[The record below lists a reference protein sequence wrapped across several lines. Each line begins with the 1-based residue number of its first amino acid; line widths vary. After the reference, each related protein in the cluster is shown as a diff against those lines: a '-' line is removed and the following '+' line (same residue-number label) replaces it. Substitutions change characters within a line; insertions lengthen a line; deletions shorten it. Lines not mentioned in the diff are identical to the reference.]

1 MEVEKSENQ
10 IFFQNNQD
18 PSEHIQNSF
27 GEYFLSIQKE
37 IPDYFKN
44 YSIPKNESN
53 IRRYLNDNIENKSL
67 LELLP
72 INIINPEHFI
82 EQYCKYINFIHKKPN
97 KIPHFTNFEQN
108 EIQLLYLLNSTHLA
122 NEKIEKYSNYEDSY
136 TNNHL
141 VKINNIIKGNPDLI
155 GYIYILKWIQ
165 KVITLQYEDYNEDE
179 RIHKIITNKES
190 IKGEAS
196 DPIVMEEK
204 CQSGNDPEYND
215 LMEQFIYCLFK
226 GNIDKCQKMCEQR
239 KIEEF
244 GNIFSGGCPIFDR
257 VISND
262 ADYTNFDKDLLSPSM
277 INKEYNEFTE
287 LLDGNDINPNKNIFG
302 NSLYILWLKVMY
314 ENADL
319 TQNNSLLNNLFRF
332 VSGNYEDYELRND
345 NIYEYLYI
353 NILNLLHSKIF
364 FELTQN
370 PKHKMVQ
377 YHYIES
383 ESFKEISQVI
393 NNGGRTIF
401 NIIDSIIQNNNY
413 EFLSK
418 KHPFLW
424 LELYFIKL
432 FSIKIQIKENIK
444 NNIEDNE
451 LFKKYFDGLYAII
464 NKMKKGNDS
473 LNLEYDE
480 IINNEREFNYS
491 TLNNRKMQAR
501 EFYDMINVCLYRAF
515 FSSLTT
521 FYSIENNFIDFLV
534 KNNNLEQSEEI
545 IEQIYNLFDD
555 VFCNYI
561 KQIIKLDDNLDFDM
575 ITYIVTYM
583 FNFKSIIFILTEI
596 SHYINSNEKYQQF
609 IFSIKNCFKD
619 VLHNGEN
626 LSILI
631 IRIITNNS
639 NLLKIT
645 DNQRHNLTC
654 IDDALDYYVQAK
666 IDNMLNGTN
675 ILEELSDN
683 DKYKINQIMCL
694 FDQTENKKL
703 NQDTSYSYLLKLF
716 IKFLINYK
724 YKEAYELKYQL
735 NDYVYDQDAVNDEL
749 ILGKIAG
756 IEKQIEKINDIT
768 DADDIQF
775 YTILT
780 SRYLFIIILDCFYYY
795 ANKIIIPYKEINK
808 LNKNI
813 KNAKK
818 SQNLNNKEKEQLNQN
833 VIEFITQKLFNLN
846 KFIKT
851 IITNEIFFNYNL
863 NYYGEESKN
872 EYRKLL
878 GDWAFQS
885 IKWVCDIFNM
895 GLIDRNEYDSL
906 NYALN
911 EIILNKDDLDKFYLD
926 NEFNINN
933 IFIKD
938 NILENK
944 EKKLFEIMSKEQ
956 QQKVVDLLYQMA
968 KINKP
973 YLDEVLDDELDKK
986 IIQENNMVIQELDF
1000 NFEE

>member
-10 IFFQNNQD
+10 IFFQNNQN
-18 PSEHIQNSF
+18 PSDHIQNSF
-27 GEYFLSIQKE
+27 GEYFLAIQKE

-44 YSIPKNESN
+44 FSIQKNETN
-53 IRRYLNDNIENKSL
+53 IRRYLNANTENKSL

-72 INIINPEHFI
+72 INIINPELFI
-82 EQYCKYINFIHKKPN
+82 DQYCEYINFIHKKPN

-108 EIQLLYLLNSTHLA
+108 EIQLLYLLHNTHLA
-122 NEKIEKYSNYEDSY
+122 NEKIEKYSKYGDTY

-141 VKINNIIKGNPDLI
+141 VKINNIIKDNADLI
-155 GYIYILKWIQ
+155 GYVYILKWLQ
-165 KVITLQYEDYNEDE
+165 KVISLQYDDYNEDE
-179 RIHKIITNKES
+179 KIYKIINSKEAF
-190 IKGEAS
+190 KGETS

-204 CQSGNDPEYND
+204 CQSGNDAEYND
-215 LMEQFIYCLFK
+215 LMQQFIYCLFK
-226 GNIDKCQKMCEQR
+226 GNITKCQKMCEQR

-244 GNIFSGGCPIFDR
+244 GSIFSGGCPLFDR
-257 VISND
+257 VIASD
-262 ADYTNFDKDLLSPSM
+262 VDYTNFDKDLLSPSM
-277 INKEYNEFTE
+277 INKEYDDFTE
-287 LLDGNDINPNKNIFG
+287 LLDGNDINPDKNIFG

-319 TQNNSLLNNLFRF
+319 TQNNTLLNNLFRF
-332 VSGNYEDYELRND
+332 ISGNYKDYELKID

-353 NILNLLHSKIF
+353 NVLNLLHSKLF
-364 FELTQN
+364 YELTQN
-370 PKHKMVQ
+370 QNHKMVQ

-424 LELYFIKL
+424 LELCFIKL
-432 FSIKIQIKENIK
+432 FFIKIQIKENIK
-444 NNIEDNE
+444 NNIENDE
-451 LFKKYFDGLYAII
+451 LFNKYFDGLYAII

-515 FSSLTT
+515 FSTLTT

-534 KNNNLEQSEEI
+534 KNNDLNQSEQI
-545 IEQIYNLFDD
+545 IEEIYNLFDD

-575 ITYIVTYM
+575 ITYIVAYM
-583 FNFKSIIFILTEI
+583 FNYKSIIFILTEV

-609 IFSIKNCFKD
+609 IISIKNCFED
-619 VLHNGEN
+619 ILHSGES

-631 IRIITNNS
+631 IRKITNNS

-645 DNQRHNLTC
+645 DNQKHNFTC
-654 IDDALDYYVQAK
+654 IDDALNYYVQIK
-666 IDNMLNGTN
+666 IDNILNDNN

-683 DKYKINQIMCL
+683 DKYKINQILCL

-724 YKEAYELKYQL
+724 YKEAYELKFQL
-735 NDYVYDQDAVNDEL
+735 NDYIYDQDAVNDEL
-749 ILGKIAG
+749 IIEKIAG
-756 IEKQIEKINDIT
+756 IGKQIDKINDIT

-808 LNKNI
+808 SNKKI

-818 SQNLNNKEKEQLNQN
+818 FKNLYNKEKEQLNQN
-833 VIEFITQKLFNLN
+833 VIEFITEKLFNLN
-846 KFIKT
+846 KFIKI

-878 GDWAFQS
+878 GDWSFQS
-885 IKWVCDIFNM
+885 IKWICDIFNM
-895 GLIDRNEYDSL
+895 GLIDRNNYDSL
-906 NYALN
+906 NYVLN
-911 EIILNKDDLDKFYLD
+911 EVILNKDDLNKFYLE
-926 NEFNINN
+926 NEFNVNN
-933 IFIKD
+933 IFTKD

-956 QQKVVDLLYQMA
+956 QQKVVELLYQMA

-986 IIQENNMVIQELDF
+986 LIQENKMVIQELDF
-1000 NFEE
+1000 DFEE

>member
-10 IFFQNNQD
+10 IFFQNNQN
-18 PSEHIQNSF
+18 PSEQIQNSF

-37 IPDYFKN
+37 IPDYFRN

-53 IRRYLNDNIENKSL
+53 IRRYLNDNIEDKSL

-72 INIINPEHFI
+72 INIINPDHFI

-108 EIQLLYLLNSTHLA
+108 EIQLLYLLNCIHLA
-122 NEKIEKYSNYEDSY
+122 NEKIEKYSNYKDCD

-141 VKINNIIKGNPDLI
+141 VKINNIIKANPDLI
-155 GYIYILKWIQ
+155 GYVYILKWLQ
-165 KVITLQYEDYNEDE
+165 KIITLQYEDYNEDE
-179 RIHKIITNKES
+179 KIQKIITNKEAF
-190 IKGEAS
+190 KGETS

-204 CQSGNDPEYND
+204 CQSGKDAEYNN
-215 LMEQFIYCLFK
+215 LIEQFIYCLFK
-226 GNIDKCQKMCEQR
+226 GNISECQKMCKKR

-244 GNIFSGGCPIFDR
+244 GSIFSGGCPIFDR

-262 ADYTNFDKDLLSPSM
+262 ADYSNFDKDLLSPSM
-277 INKEYNEFTE
+277 INEEYSEFTE
-287 LLDGNDINPNKNIFG
+287 LLDGNDINPDKNIFG
-302 NSLYILWLKVMY
+302 NSLYILWHKVMY
-314 ENADL
+314 ESVDVA
-319 TQNNSLLNNLFRF
+319 QNNTLLNNLFRLI
-332 VSGNYEDYELRND
+332 SGNYKDYELKND

-353 NILNLLHSKIF
+353 NVLNLLHSKIF

-370 PKHKMVQ
+370 PDHKMVQ

-383 ESFKEISQVI
+383 ETFKEVSQII

-401 NIIDSIIQNNNY
+401 NIIDSIIQSNNY
-413 EFLSK
+413 EFLIK

-432 FSIKIQIKENIK
+432 FFIKIQIKENIK

-451 LFKKYFDGLYAII
+451 LSKKYFDGLYAII

-473 LNLEYDE
+473 LNLEFNE

-534 KNNNLEQSEEI
+534 KNDNMEDSEEI

-583 FNFKSIIFILTEI
+583 FNFKSIIFILTEV
-596 SHYINSNEKYQQF
+596 SHYISSNEKYQQF
-609 IFSIKNCFKD
+609 IISIKNRFED
-619 VLHNGEN
+619 VIHDGEN

-645 DNQRHNLTC
+645 DNQKHNFTC
-654 IDDALDYYVQAK
+654 IDDAVDYYVQTK
-666 IDNMLNGTN
+666 INNMLNNAN

-683 DKYKINQIMCL
+683 DKYKINQILCL

-716 IKFLINYK
+716 VKFLINFK
-724 YKEAYELKYQL
+724 YKEAYELKFQL
-735 NDYVYDQDAVNDEL
+735 NDYVYDQDAVNDEI
-749 ILGKIAG
+749 ILGKIPG
-756 IEKQIEKINDIT
+756 IEKQIDKINDIT

-808 LNKNI
+808 LNKKI

-818 SQNLNNKEKEQLNQN
+818 KKNLYNKEKELLSQN

-846 KFIKT
+846 KFIKI

-863 NYYGEESKN
+863 NYYGEESRN

-885 IKWVCDIFNM
+885 IKWICDIFNM
-895 GLIDRNEYDSL
+895 GLIDRNKYDSL

-911 EIILNKDDLDKFYLD
+911 EVILNKDDLDKFYLD
-926 NEFNINN
+926 NEFKVNN
-933 IFIKD
+933 IFKRD
-938 NILENK
+938 SILENK
-944 EKKLFEIMSKEQ
+944 EKKLFEIMSKQQ

-973 YLDEVLDDELDKK
+973 YLDEVLDEDLDKK
-986 IIQENNMVIQELDF
+986 LVQENKMVIQDIDF
-1000 NFEE
+1000 DFEE